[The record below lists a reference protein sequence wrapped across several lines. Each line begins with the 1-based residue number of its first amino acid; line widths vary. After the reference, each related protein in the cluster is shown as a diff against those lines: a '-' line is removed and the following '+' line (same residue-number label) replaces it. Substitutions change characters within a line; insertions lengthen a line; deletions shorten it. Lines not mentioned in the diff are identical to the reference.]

1 MTLVY
6 WDQMKAK
13 QTISKI
19 PRVQVINSLDE
30 FNRPPTMADL
40 VDKDG
45 KAPVIPNV
53 PGGKMEKKV
62 PDFLR
67 RKEAHKAA
75 MAAGYKY
82 TTQRPATTQQVS
94 DDVSTSL
101 VFRLRIAICVNLDS
115 QLGTK
120 EIDA

>member
-45 KAPVIPNV
+45 KAPVPNV

-82 TTQRPATTQQVS
+82 TTQRPGTTQQVS
-94 DDVSTSL
+94 DDVSNIHR
-101 VFRLRIAICVNLDS
+101 FFCRLRVTICNRLDV
-115 QLGTK
+115 
-120 EIDA
+120 IV